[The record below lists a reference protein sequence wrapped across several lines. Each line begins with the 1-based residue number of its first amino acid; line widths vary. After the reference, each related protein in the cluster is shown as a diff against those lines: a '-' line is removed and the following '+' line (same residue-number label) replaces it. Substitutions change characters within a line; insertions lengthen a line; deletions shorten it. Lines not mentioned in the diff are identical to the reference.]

1 MRSDPRTFPGVFFV
15 SRFLRGLYLVSAV
28 LWLAILI
35 IYFSGDGKADASV
48 FFPFAV
54 IQLVLIN
61 VVNYIM
67 ERRS

>member
-1 MRSDPRTFPGVFFV
+1 MSK
-15 SRFLRGLYLVSAV
+15 FLRGLFLTSAI

-35 IYFSGDGKADASV
+35 IYFSADGKADASV